1 MTSFSLIGNKPF
13 QVPTNGDLGRL
24 AFLNY
29 VGLEDFGSSVQSI
42 TVITSTTISV
52 TSKVMIIDVA
62 SGVISTILVP
72 GEFINGGQI
81 TLIPKQAFST
91 NTTGNIAVA
100 TTAEVSRPLTFIYE
114 SVADKWYPSY
124 VKTGVY
130 TSDNLSV
137 FANTTSAQ
145 LAGVILDETGYTT
158 NAKLMFNA
166 SPVVSTAITS
176 DSTSFDLINNSTATS
191 VYVGGYASVLKIGHL
206 VTGATTVDLVT
217 GATTTGVTK
226 AINIGTL
233 GASGSTTNITLGSA
247 VSGALGTTTINN
259 KLSVASE
266 ITTAATTFT
275 LLNTTATQID
285 FGGAATAINVGSTT
299 ASSAVNFKCDITAKG
314 NITAYYTSDKR
325 LKDNIT
331 PITNPLEKLLKLS
344 GNTFKWT
351 DEHYATQNSELVK
364 EYDVGVVAQEVQA
377 VLPEAVHERDN
388 GMLAVDYQKLIPL
401 LIECI
406 KAQQIQIDELKGNK

>member
-42 TVITSTTISV
+42 TAITSTTISV

-62 SGVISTILVP
+62 SGVISTISVP

-114 SVADKWYPSY
+114 SVAGKWYPSY

-145 LAGVILDETGYTT
+145 LAGVISDETGYTS
-158 NAKLMFNA
+158 NAKLMFNVMPA
-166 SPVVSTAITS
+166 VSTSITS
-176 DSTSFDLINNSTATS
+176 DSASFDLINNSTAAS
-191 VYVGGYASVLKIGHL
+191 VYIAGNATTLKIGHTTTAATTVDF
-206 VTGATTVDLVT
+206 VTGATA
-217 GATTTGVTK
+217 ATTTKT
-226 AINIGTL
+226 INIGT
-233 GASGSTTNITLGSA
+233 GGISTSTTNITLGSA

-275 LLNTTATQID
+275 LLNTATQID

-351 DEHYATQNSELVK
+351 DEHYATQNPELVK